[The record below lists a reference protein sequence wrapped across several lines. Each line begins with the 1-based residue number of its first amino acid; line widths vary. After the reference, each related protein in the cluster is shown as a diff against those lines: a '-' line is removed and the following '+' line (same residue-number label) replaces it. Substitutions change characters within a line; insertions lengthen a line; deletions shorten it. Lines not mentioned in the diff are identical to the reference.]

1 MKTES
6 LEKFCNKLFSGLLEE
21 FIFFIPNTVFF
32 SEQLEAQNLS
42 EFRKYFQKVIY
53 MDNMQGPLMYTSKSK
68 GPDMLIKAELL
79 NKNIISL
86 IEKSGHLSKSNFNY
100 VNKKYVDQV
109 RGLSFISNWM
119 NDQDRLKGVE
129 GIETKTKTS
138 FQLQSELFERHLDE
152 LNTTFEI
159 EETETKKYIDILND
173 LELQV
178 PRLIEQIKQVGDT
191 QSNQIE
197 IITQLVQSSQS
208 DVIIETKEAIPP
220 KKQKRILISDDEA
233 EEFLLESLF
242 GLRLN

>member
-53 MDNMQGPLMYTSKSK
+53 MDHMQGPLMYTSKRK

-86 IEKSGHLSKSNFNY
+86 IEKSEHLSKSNFNY

-109 RGLSFISNWM
+109 RGLAFISNWM
-119 NDQDRLKGVE
+119 NDQDSLSEVD
-129 GIETKTKTS
+129 GIDKKTKIS
-138 FQLQSELFERHLDE
+138 FRLQSELFEKHLDE
-152 LNTTFEI
+152 LATTFKT
-159 EETETKKYIDILND
+159 EESEAKNDIDILNN

-197 IITQLVQSSQS
+197 IITQLVQSSQRGEIS
-208 DVIIETKEAIPP
+208 ETKEVIPP
-220 KKQKRILISDDEA
+220 KKQKRILISEDET
-233 EEFLLESLF
+233 EEFLIETVF